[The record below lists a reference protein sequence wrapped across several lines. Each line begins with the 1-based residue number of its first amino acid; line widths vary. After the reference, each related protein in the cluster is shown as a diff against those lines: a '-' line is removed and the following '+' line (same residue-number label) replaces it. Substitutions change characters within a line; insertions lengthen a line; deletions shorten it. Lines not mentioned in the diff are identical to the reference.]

1 MLKLVNK
8 KATVHRLLLTS
19 HAYKIASKVHVSAN
33 GERTTGT
40 EETKKLGYV
49 SFTENRESNFYARE
63 LKTIH
68 LVAENCV
75 GLKLEF
81 DQAYVNE
88 KNEHKQIGIAK
99 IQIIGM
105 TSSKKWPTPTTVFL
119 QRPRE
124 HRRRKL

>member
-1 MLKLVNK
+1 M
-8 KATVHRLLLTS
+8 
-19 HAYKIASKVHVSAN
+19 
-33 GERTTGT
+33 
-40 EETKKLGYV
+40 

-81 DQAYVNE
+81 DEAYVNE

-105 TSSKKWPTPTTVFL
+105 TLEQKMPTQQRQQQSFYSGRENAGGENCEFKRTLDASVVLVYHHDAKK
-119 QRPRE
+119 QRDDE
-124 HRRRKL
+124 YHVHVAADV